1 MVEIVRVQE
10 GPYLKVVTE
19 DGATSY
25 LGWSDLFNKIWDDYV
40 RGIIL
45 YVRGIILNSYTR
57 GILFDLGLT
66 LHQVFHAMEQLQLGK
81 SEYEAGDYIEVSY
94 L

>member
-1 MVEIVRVQE
+1 MVEIVKVQE

-40 RGIIL
+40 RGIIPN
-45 YVRGIILNSYTR
+45 RYTR

-66 LHQVFHAMEQLQLGK
+66 SHQVFHAMEQLQLGK
-81 SEYEAGDYIEVSY
+81 SEYEAGDYVEVGY

>member
-1 MVEIVRVQE
+1 MVEIVKVQE

-40 RGIIL
+40 RGIIP
-45 YVRGIILNSYTR
+45 NSYTR

-66 LHQVFHAMEQLQLGK
+66 SHQVFHAMEQLQLGK
-81 SEYEAGDYIEVSY
+81 SEYEAGDYVEVGY